1 MVTVLNG
8 AGWTVVIASRLA
20 PTMGLGAFSWK
31 MVGCQAAFASKPAPT
46 IGMGV
51 VRWRVVGSQV
61 AIASRLAPKKALKP
75 SARSSP
81 LKWPSVSSPKALDLA
96 VPAPSEG

>member
-8 AGWTVVIASRLA
+8 GGWTVVIASRLA

-31 MVGCQAAFASKPAPT
+31 LVGCQAAFASKPAPT
-46 IGMGV
+46 VGLSAFSKL
-51 VRWRVVGSQV
+51 VGSQ
-61 AIASRLAPKKALKP
+61 AGSPKALKP
-75 SARSSP
+75 NARSSP

-96 VPAPSEG
+96 VPAPSAG